1 MFGYFHQLKEH
12 FAIQVEATFFAM
24 VNRKARGNNS
34 SPITND
40 MVARKVIEVGFNS
53 SRKIEILKN

>member
-24 VNRKARGNNS
+24 VDRKARGNSS

-53 SRKIEILKN
+53 FR